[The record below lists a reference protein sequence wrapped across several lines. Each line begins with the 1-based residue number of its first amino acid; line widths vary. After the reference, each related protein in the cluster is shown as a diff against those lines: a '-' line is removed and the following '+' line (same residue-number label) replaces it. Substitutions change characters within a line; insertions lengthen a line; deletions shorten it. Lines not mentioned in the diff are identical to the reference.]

1 MRGLY
6 FELGKTWVSQLLLQV
21 CLGQPSS
28 ALRAPSPQG
37 EGYVLN
43 PELSHMRVPVL
54 SLGILFLF
62 LILIILVIAFL
73 FLRRIRRGNVFEMK
87 SVKNLQAMGW
97 VTLATILPLVALYVY
112 TEKNVSGSITNLYVT
127 VAVLMMGVIAVF
139 FFLIANLFEQ
149 AVHYKEENDLTV

>member
-1 MRGLY
+1 MNIKLKTVIVQIGVVVMMLFTIGGMFLMNTFS
-6 FELGKTWVSQLLLQV
+6 FEV
-21 CLGQPSS
+21 
-28 ALRAPSPQG
+28 ARA
-37 EGYVLN
+37 N
-43 PELSHMRVPVL
+43 PELTHMRVPVL

-73 FLRRIRRGNVFEMK
+73 FLRRIRRGNVFEMR

>member
-1 MRGLY
+1 MNIKFKTVIVQIGVVVMMLFTIGGMFLMNTFS
-6 FELGKTWVSQLLLQV
+6 FEV
-21 CLGQPSS
+21 
-28 ALRAPSPQG
+28 ARA
-37 EGYVLN
+37 N
-43 PELSHMRVPVL
+43 PELAHMRVPVL

-73 FLRRIRRGNVFEMK
+73 FLRRIQRGNVFEMR

-97 VTLATILPLVALYVY
+97 VALATILPLVALYVY